1 MESRLV
7 STREETK
14 APPEMASEDWAQP
27 NGKAWA
33 FLPWTK
39 LERHVYRLQK
49 RIYRASNRG
58 NVQAVHRLQ
67 QLLMRSR
74 SAQLLAVR
82 RVTQDNQGKNTPG
95 IDGVA
100 SVQPAERLKM
110 VEEIHPKNQ
119 KKRKATPVRR
129 VWIPKPGK
137 TEKRPLGIP
146 TMEERARQALAKQ
159 ALEPEWEAKFEP
171 NSYGFR
177 PGRSAHDAIVAIG
190 ALTNRKTKYVLDADI
205 AGCFDHINHE
215 ALLAKL
221 DTFPAMRQA
230 IKGWL
235 KAGVLEGQRFT
246 ATEEGTPQGGVISP
260 LLANIALHGLETAVF
275 NIWKNKERRAHL
287 VRYADDFV
295 ATHYSLDGI
304 LKVRQVA
311 EEWLKGM
318 GLEMKPSKTRI
329 THTLTPHEGNVGF
342 DFLGFHIQQYPAG
355 KTQSSRAPRTGKLLG
370 FKVRIVPS
378 KEAVKRH
385 NREVNKAVRALQAAP
400 QVALVE
406 KLSPIIRGWTNY
418 FGIYAGRDA
427 FHVCDQALYNVLRRW
442 ALRRHPRKNRQWVFH
457 KYWALENE
465 GWKFKAPNGSWLRK
479 HQDTSV
485 KTPFRMMEGTA
496 SPFDGNLIYWAQR
509 LADHPLTGTRA
520 GKLLR
525 LQKGRC
531 AWCGLYFKDGDLL
544 EVDHLIPRNLGGD
557 ERILNL
563 QLLHRH
569 CHDRKSAQ
577 DGSHPSKKAEGI
589 Q

>member
-1 MESRLV
+1 V
-7 STREETK
+7 SNSKETN
-14 APPEMASEDWAQP
+14 APSAMTSEDWGQP
-27 NGKAWA
+27 TSRAWA
-33 FLPWTK
+33 FVPWSK
-39 LERHVYRLQK
+39 LEQHVYRLQK

-100 SVQPAERLKM
+100 AVQPAERFQLAA
-110 VEEIHPKNQ
+110 EIHPK
-119 KKRKATPVRR
+119 KWTKRKARPVRR

-137 TEKRPLGIP
+137 AEKRPLGIP
-146 TMEERARQALAKQ
+146 TMADRAHQALVKQ

-177 PGRSAHDAIVAIG
+177 PGRSAHDAIGAIN
-190 ALTNRKTKYVLDADI
+190 ALVSRKAKYVLDADI

-221 DTFPAMRQA
+221 DTLPAVRRTV
-230 IKGWL
+230 KGWL
-235 KAGVLEGQRFT
+235 KAGVLENQIFT

-275 NIWKNKERRAHL
+275 NIWSSKEKRAHL

-295 ATHYSLDGI
+295 ATHYSLEGI
-304 LKVRQVA
+304 LEVKQVV

-342 DFLGFHIQQYPAG
+342 DFLGFHVQQYPAG
-355 KTQSSRAPRTGKLLG
+355 IAKTARAPRTARPLG
-370 FKVRIVPS
+370 FKARITPS
-378 KEAVKRH
+378 KESVRRH
-385 NREVNKAVRALQAAP
+385 NLVINKAVRELQAAP
-400 QVALVE
+400 QEALVE
-406 KLSPIIRGWTNY
+406 KLNPIIRGWTNY
-418 FGIYAGRDA
+418 FGIFAARESLHG
-427 FHVCDQALYNVLRRW
+427 CDFATYNVLRRW
-442 ALRRHPRKNRQWVFH
+442 ALRRHPRKNRIWIFH
-457 KYWALENE
+457 KYWALESE
-465 GWKFKAPNGSWLRK
+465 GWKFQATNGSWLYL
-479 HQDTSV
+479 HQDTTV
-485 KTPFRMMEGTA
+485 KALTRIHGSA

-509 LADHPLTGTRA
+509 LEKHPLTRTRV
-520 GKLLR
+520 GKLLKI
-525 LQKGRC
+525 QKGKC
-531 AWCGLYFKDGDLL
+531 ARCGLYMREGDKL
-544 EVDHLIPRNLGGD
+544 EVDHIIPRRLGGD
-557 ERILNL
+557 NMLQNA

-577 DGSHPSKKAEGI
+577 DGSHPSQKAEGV